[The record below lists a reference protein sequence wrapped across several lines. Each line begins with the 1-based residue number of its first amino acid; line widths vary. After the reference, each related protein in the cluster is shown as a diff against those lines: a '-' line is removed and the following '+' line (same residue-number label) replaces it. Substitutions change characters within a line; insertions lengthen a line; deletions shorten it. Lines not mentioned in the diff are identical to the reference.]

1 MSDEL
6 KTLLKETSDRVEA
19 PPGDID
25 AVMRGG
31 RRRLT
36 LAAAG
41 ALAAV
46 AIAAVG
52 AWSGLTG
59 DGTSDL
65 QPIDNPNRPSD
76 EVGLLPDHLVRLR
89 STLPEEAVHL
99 ATRDLVLLY
108 EQNGDYHGFFEGI
121 LRHSCPVN
129 APERACFATALKIV
143 VDAEG
148 EKHRGSDLLELQ
160 VPDDARV
167 LWRGEPA
174 LGFIGVESINAC
186 DRMEKFRPYFR
197 CRDGVMTY
205 LSERERIQ
213 RRLLRAVRSLTERI
227 GQAQGSLDEKSDR
240 HGRATA
246 RLQAAREQA
255 ASPEKIA
262 SLALRVRLLDAQ
274 LDALTERLGRLID
287 RREQTRE
294 RTGRQ

>member
-205 LSERERIQ
+205 LSER
-213 RRLLRAVRSLTERI
+213 I